1 MARQA
6 SLKTFI
12 RVRILPTGSILFIIR
27 TMRKVASGMQD
38 MPAGLTLRLDRA
50 EAKVTRAR
58 QLQRIWIALKGMAGG
73 IGVAELDAELDGT
86 LGTFQEVLRRAA
98 KRLRNAGHKQL
109 AAELLGVLFPL
120 GAAEVIRMPIEREV
134 EEARDILAIVQDAKW
149 AELLRTVGLT
159 VYVEQLEEL
168 IVQID
173 AVLQAERGQ
182 PTRWDEVEAALAEAH
197 ESLLRLTAYVAGT
210 WSEEEDIATR
220 ERLLAP
226 IRAQEER
233 VAEAQRAGRSVIDV
247 NPDTGELEADAAPAD
262 APAPA

>member
-12 RVRILPTGSILFIIR
+12 RVRILPTGSILFVVR
-27 TMRKVASGMQD
+27 TVRKTAAGMQN
-38 MPAGLTLRLDRA
+38 MPDGLTLRLDRA
-50 EAKVTRAR
+50 EARANRAR
-58 QLQRIWIALKGMAGG
+58 QLQRIWIALKGLPGG
-73 IGVAELDAELDGT
+73 LGVAELDTELDGT
-86 LGTFQEVLRRAA
+86 LGTFQEILRRAA
-98 KRLRNAGHKQL
+98 RRLRNAGLKKL
-109 AAELLGVLFPL
+109 AAELLALLFPQ

-134 EEARDILAIVQDAKW
+134 EEARDILAIVQDARW

-159 VYVEQLEEL
+159 IYVEQLEEL

-182 PTRWDEVEAALAEAH
+182 PTRWDEVEAALAEAQ
-197 ESLLRLTAYVAGT
+197 ESLLRLTAYIAGT
-210 WSEEEDIATR
+210 WSEEEDITTR

-226 IRAQEER
+226 IRDQEER
-233 VAEAQRAGRSVIDV
+233 VAEAQRTGRSVIDV
-247 NPDTGELEADAAPAD
+247 NPDTGELEADAAD